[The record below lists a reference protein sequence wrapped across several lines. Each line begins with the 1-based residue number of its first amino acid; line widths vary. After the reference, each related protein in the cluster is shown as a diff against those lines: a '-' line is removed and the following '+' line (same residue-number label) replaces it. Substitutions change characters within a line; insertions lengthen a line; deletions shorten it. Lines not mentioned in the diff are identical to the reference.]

1 MRYLRLTLRE
11 PPETRH
17 PMQSFL
23 VESDALERA
32 ELLTW
37 NLAPDEDHEEA
48 LFYVRGDVGAYEAA
62 IGEVESVADCDL
74 TPVDDRSFY
83 SYVHQRTR
91 ESDAAFR
98 EAFARRSLVVVP
110 PIVYRDDGAAEF
122 TVVGESEDLSQV
134 VEAVPDPISVDV
146 DRVGEY
152 DSRHARV
159 GDGLTDR
166 QREVVAVAVDRGYYA
181 VPREA
186 KLDDLAAALDLSP
199 STVSDHLRKA
209 EAAVMRRVVG

>member
-1 MRYLRLTLRE
+1 MKYLHLTLRE

-23 VESDALERA
+23 VEHDGMER
-32 ELLTW
+32 EDLLIW
-37 NLAPDEDHEEA
+37 NFGADEDHEDA
-48 LFYVRGDVGAYEAA
+48 LFYVVGDIDAYEAA
-62 IGEVESVADCDL
+62 IDDVESVADYDL

-91 ESDAAFR
+91 ESDLAFR
-98 EAFARRSLVVVP
+98 EAFARRNLVVVP
-110 PIVYRDDGAAEF
+110 PVVYAKDGATKF
-122 TVVGESEDLSQV
+122 TVVGEGEDLSAV
-134 VEAVPDPISVDV
+134 VDAIPDSMAVEV

-152 DSRHARV
+152 DRRHARV
-159 GDGLTDR
+159 GAALTDH
-166 QREVVAVAVDRGYYA
+166 QREVVAAAVDLGYYA

-186 KLDDLAAALDLSP
+186 TLEELGAALSLSP

-209 EAAVMRRVVG
+209 EAAVMERLVE